1 MNNGTMILNEITK
14 ILFNKNVI
22 VPAEKYFNNP
32 EVIKCAKSLRDLVK
46 DINKLKSREESAA
59 AILLAQKML
68 EEESK
73 NSN

>member
-14 ILFNKNVI
+14 VLFNKNVI
-22 VPAEKYFNNP
+22 VPAEKYYNNL
-32 EVIKCAKSLRDLVK
+32 EVIKCANSLKDLVK
-46 DINKLKSREESAA
+46 DINKLKSREESVA

-73 NSN
+73 NNN